1 MKNKEI
7 KIELPKFGSKEF
19 VKMCEAIFGGGKK

>member
-1 MKNKEI
+1 MKKEEI
-7 KIELPKFGSKEF
+7 KLPIFGSDEF

>member
-1 MKNKEI
+1 MKKEEI
-7 KIELPKFGSKEF
+7 KLPTFGSEEF